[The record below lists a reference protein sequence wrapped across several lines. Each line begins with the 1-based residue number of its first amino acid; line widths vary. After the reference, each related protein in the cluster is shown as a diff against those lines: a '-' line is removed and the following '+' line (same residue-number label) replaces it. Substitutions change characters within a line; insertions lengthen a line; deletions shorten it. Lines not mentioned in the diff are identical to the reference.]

1 MQKLEGYDDLA
12 LLIGR
17 LFYSSLFCL
26 YGYFKLTGYAG
37 TVGYMT
43 KQGLPVPALFA
54 VLAIIFE
61 LGGGILMLIGYQ
73 TRLVALALA
82 VYVVVA
88 ALIAHTHRPQ
98 TSSTPHSEVV
108 LSSTMIRG
116 VVSESLSTLSFRDSA
131 QSGSSQTAAFCIT
144 RMLSASM

>member
-1 MQKLEGYDDLA
+1 MQKLAGYDDLA
-12 LLIGR
+12 FLVGR
-17 LFYSSLFCL
+17 LFYSSLFWL

-61 LGGGILMLIGYQ
+61 LGARILMLVGYQ
-73 TRLVALALA
+73 TSLVALCLA

-88 ALIAHTHRPQ
+88 ALIG
-98 TSSTPHSEVV
+98 
-108 LSSTMIRG
+108 RG
-116 VVSESLSTLSFRDSA
+116 KW
-131 QSGSSQTAAFCIT
+131 AA
-144 RMLSASM
+144 RNQ